1 MALRA
6 SVAIVLL
13 GPLLAG
19 GCGQRRTEAAK
30 TQALED
36 VVAGN
41 YAAAEATIDDIY
53 KCLPDGSGAGQEKH
67 GILWSMER
75 GAIAFMDGRYAAAE
89 GFLRRSGQQAETHR
103 SKHLSRV
110 VASSSVAN
118 ETVRPYDG
126 EHYENVFVQYLRG
139 LAFLQQAQIADGCVI
154 PAARAPAQVA
164 VANTAPVATDT
175 QADDP
180 VAAPA
185 PVVSDGVDPLAAYQN
200 AANVMRGATESTLRY
215 VVQNADGD
223 QAYRED
229 PFVRLICGAVILAK
243 PHRDAAELQGA
254 VAQFQ
259 RAVQGYRDQRTSL
272 SGRRRLRYEVG
283 GIPPAL
289 AVLGARATAAY
300 DAEVHQRF
308 LAELGPAAEQ
318 VRELPEDHG
327 SLLLVNHTDFAAR
340 RWTLDINLMAL
351 SNPDAAKLR
360 RRNPDAVIYGG
371 FIFWANGP
379 GWATINETLG
389 GFPVPDGLAKVLAP
403 GGLNILGIAIPVHEP
418 DRRAPQ
424 PAQVVCVAENGAAT
438 EARCVT
444 ASDLD
449 AFARAT
455 LYEHL
460 PRYVVRALAR
470 VVAKN
475 LPFVVAARE
484 QAKEGNK
491 GGAFLTNLFGGL
503 TARLSEVADTRCWT
517 TLPARAETA
526 LLDLPA
532 GTYTVQVRTPAG
544 TLTPARVEIRPGRL
558 LILPVHSF
566 VKPGVVVDADS

>member
-1 MALRA
+1 MGLRA
-6 SVAIVLL
+6 SVAIILL

-19 GCGQRRTEAAK
+19 GCGQRRTEEAK

-67 GILWSMER
+67 GILWCMER
-75 GAIAFMDGRYAAAE
+75 GAIAFMDARYAEAE
-89 GFLRRSGQQAETHR
+89 SFLRRSGQQAETHR

-126 EHYENVFVQYLRG
+126 EHYENVFAQYLRG
-139 LAFLQQAQIADGCVI
+139 LAFLQQAQIADGSVI
-154 PAARAPAQVA
+154 LAGGGNVPAL
-164 VANTAPVATDT
+164 APVETG
-175 QADDP
+175 
-180 VAAPA
+180 
-185 PVVSDGVDPLAAYQN
+185 SDGVDPLAAYQN
-200 AANVMRGATESTLRY
+200 ATNVMRGATESTLRH
-215 VVQNADGD
+215 VVQNAEGD

-229 PFVRLICGAVILAK
+229 PFVRLICGAVVLAN
-243 PHRDAAELQGA
+243 PHRDGTELQGA

-259 RAVQGYRDQRTSL
+259 RAVQGYREQRESL
-272 SGRRRLRYEVG
+272 RGRRKLRYEVDTL
-283 GIPPAL
+283 PPAL
-289 AVLGARATAAY
+289 AVLGARACAAY
-300 DAEVHQRF
+300 DSEVHERF

-318 VRELPEDHG
+318 VRELPEGHG
-327 SLLLVNHTDFAAR
+327 SLLLVNHADFAAR
-340 RWTLDINLMAL
+340 RWTLDINLMAI
-351 SNPDAAKLR
+351 SNPSAARIR

-371 FIFWANGP
+371 FVFWANGP

-389 GFPVPDGLAKVLAP
+389 GFPVPDGLAKILAP
-403 GGLNILGIAIPVHEP
+403 GGLNILGIAIPAHEP
-418 DRRAPQ
+418 DRRAPE
-424 PAQVVCVAENGAAT
+424 PARVVCVAENGSST
-438 EARCVT
+438 ERRCVI

-455 LYEHL
+455 LYENL

-484 QAKEGNK
+484 QAKDGNK

-517 TLPARAETA
+517 TLPARTETA

-532 GTYTVQVRTPAG
+532 GTYTVQVCTPAG

-558 LILPVHSF
+558 VILPVNSF
-566 VKPGVVVDADS
+566 VEPGVVVDADS